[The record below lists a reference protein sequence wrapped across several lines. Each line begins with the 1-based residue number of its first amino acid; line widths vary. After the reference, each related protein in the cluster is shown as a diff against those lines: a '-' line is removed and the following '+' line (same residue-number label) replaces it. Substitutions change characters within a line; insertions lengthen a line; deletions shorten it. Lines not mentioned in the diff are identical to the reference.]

1 MCRAEKLCCFNCL
14 EWFDKGGAG
23 SCEVCGDWN
32 CPRCGSCLCSRSTR
46 EQKIA
51 IAYIATYENL
61 LREITEESYDYYGG
75 GLTLA
80 YSILN
85 NVTIS
90 LQYRVTFRA
99 SDVAAREYAQN
110 LVGLLITYNPK

>member
-32 CPRCGSCLCSRSTR
+32 CPRCGSCLCSLSTR

-51 IAYIATYENL
+51 IAYMATYENL
-61 LREITEESYDYYGG
+61 LREITEESYDFSRHERILERIGVERG
-75 GLTLA
+75 HLT
-80 YSILN
+80 
-85 NVTIS
+85 T
-90 LQYRVTFRA
+90 RPE
-99 SDVAAREYAQN
+99 RE
-110 LVGLLITYNPK
+110 K